1 MKVRAVDPHIPN
13 PVLSRE
19 NHVRADVHGLRELE
33 QTILSEAVILLGE
46 AVCPGVSKQCSHAEV
61 EVCRPEL
68 SREQGSSLQQVRGGD

>member
-1 MKVRAVDPHIPN
+1 MSPTQCCLGKIM
-13 PVLSRE
+13 SGQT
-19 NHVRADVHGLRELE
+19 VHGLRELE